1 MYQISVMSLK
11 YEGSSLQCI
20 LRGGCVR
27 DELDHESI
35 DLSGAELAEDVTN
48 SDCTGFLIEN

>member
-1 MYQISVMSLK
+1 MSLK

-20 LRGGCVR
+20 PRGGCVR

-35 DLSGAELAEDVTN
+35 DLSGAEFAEDVTN